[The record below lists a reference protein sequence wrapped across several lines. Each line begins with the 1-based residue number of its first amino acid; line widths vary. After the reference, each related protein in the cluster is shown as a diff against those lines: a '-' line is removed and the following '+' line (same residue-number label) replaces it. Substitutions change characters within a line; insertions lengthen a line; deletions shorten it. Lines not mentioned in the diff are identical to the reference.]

1 MGKSN
6 DSAASI
12 QFWKV
17 IEAKAKLAISS
28 IEHAKHTGSDV
39 VALHAEGLAD
49 LQNHIGLAGDEM
61 TARQT
66 SDAAKVNIYPGRHL
80 SLGK

>member
-1 MGKSN
+1 MDKSN

-12 QFWKV
+12 QFWKL

-28 IEHAKHTGSDV
+28 LEYAKHTGNDV

-49 LQNHIGLAGDEM
+49 LQSQIGLAENEM
-61 TARQT
+61 TAG
-66 SDAAKVNIYPGRHL
+66 SVAAAIVKNISAVDAN
-80 SLGK
+80 S